1 MQKATRGPEA
11 APRRG
16 VYLTGLERETL
27 FFTLRQ
33 NGALLREAAAL
44 LKYTLREAWDLTARG
59 PRKGQSQRRRKQ
71 QSNEPKLPGLSLE
84 DFEAA
89 VNGTFNRQAK
99 KDNA

>member
-16 VYLTGLERETL
+16 VYLNGLERETL

-44 LKYTLREAWDLTARG
+44 LKYTIREAWDLTARG
-59 PRKGQSQRRRKQ
+59 PRNAPR
-71 QSNEPKLPGLSLE
+71 NEPKLPGLS
-84 DFEAA
+84 FEAA
-89 VNGTFNRQAK
+89 VNGTINEQAK
-99 KDNA
+99 QDNA